1 MALVYSDPYNNLY
14 IYIYS
19 NDHIPAHIH
28 VFIGRK
34 KSRSQKNIKIS
45 IGDDETPP
53 KILLAHP
60 SIEVSTIKTAW
71 RLVAENQMMLQER
84 WKEIHKEKTYLRK
97 KRKKQTR

>member
-1 MALVYSDPYNNLY
+1 MALVFSDPYNNLY
-14 IYIYS
+14 AYIYS

-45 IGDDETPP
+45 IGDDKTPP

-60 SIEVSTIKTAW
+60 SIENSTIKKAW
-71 RLVAENQMMLQER
+71 LLVAENQMMLQER
-84 WKEIHKEKTYLRK
+84 WEGIHKNKTYLRRT
-97 KRKKQTR
+97 RKKQTR